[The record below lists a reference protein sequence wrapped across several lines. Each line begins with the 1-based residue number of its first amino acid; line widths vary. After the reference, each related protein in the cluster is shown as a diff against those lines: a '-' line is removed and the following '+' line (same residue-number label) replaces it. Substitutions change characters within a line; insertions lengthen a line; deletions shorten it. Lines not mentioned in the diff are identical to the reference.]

1 MRSSQLRGLPIGTRV
16 VVRYR
21 LHDGEHGATDA
32 LGDLTA
38 IDAVSCTV
46 ATRRGEVRIRIA
58 DIVAAKQVPPPPPPR
73 PRR

>member
-1 MRSSQLRGLPIGTRV
+1 MRASELRALPIGTRV
-16 VVRYR
+16 VVRHR